1 MSRDFYNIFVAEKI
15 RPVPHVNRQKRF
27 RELLHFRDDI
37 RKKRFG
43 VVNYYADTPNR
54 LWQLYFNEEPI
65 NVYKDEVRTWYS
77 TWGHMVQYMLEYGNL
92 CKYVAAIS
100 FAASL

>member
-37 RKKRFG
+37 RKKRVG
-43 VVNYYADTPNR
+43 VVNDYADTPNR
-54 LWQLYFNEEPI
+54 L
-65 NVYKDEVRTWYS
+65 
-77 TWGHMVQYMLEYGNL
+77 
-92 CKYVAAIS
+92 
-100 FAASL
+100 